1 MLCKCDLNC
10 QGHTR
15 VKLNGTPTSQERENL
30 VDPMRISL
38 TLHVAKSLAINW
50 IEREGKA
57 KNGYYFGRCQNLES
71 FGVNSTQFGFRPI
84 TDSLSPTPQPRP
96 FIPTAWDQIDR
107 MKGTSYFQSGGAVCV
122 CWGGGG
128 IGRLLQQILQVINN
142 IKFPFLITQ
151 VNFAK
156 YISAR
161 DISKSR
167 QVNQKYGITE

>member
-122 CWGGGG
+122 CVGGGG
-128 IGRLLQQILQVINN
+128 RCLQKQIDITLLLYLFPTCTYIL
-142 IKFPFLITQ
+142 FCAF
-151 VNFAK
+151 
-156 YISAR
+156 
-161 DISKSR
+161 
-167 QVNQKYGITE
+167 

>member
-122 CWGGGG
+122 CWGGG